1 MARKP
6 IDLKYRNTTAQWVNK
21 CAVLLLLCGLLPVGA
36 VLGQSKTELESKRKK
51 LLQDIEQTDNLLK
64 KTAKSKEAAYN
75 RFIALQQ
82 QIEHRASLVETVQAE
97 IVAAQESITRT
108 EDVVSSLNADI
119 RTMEAEYGRMVRSAF
134 RRKTLHKPLLY
145 ILSASS
151 LNQAFRRWLFLRKYD
166 AFRRQQSQAIRFT
179 RDILSRRL
187 STLEQTRLEKELLLS
202 TLTGQKSTL
211 DTELV
216 RKNNLLKELKQ
227 DEDRLR
233 QQLKKQ
239 QAAHDELNKAIDAVI
254 TAEIKRKESE
264 KRAASSKPA
273 AKPAAAKKEKTEAK
287 PTAPA
292 TKKESAAPETAV
304 AAPDDLTSAAF
315 GNQKGKLPM
324 PVSKGFVS
332 RKYGR
337 QQHPTIR
344 NLEITNNGIDIQ
356 TEEGA
361 PARAVYEG
369 IVAGVQFIPGHDYTV
384 ILQHG
389 NYYTVYAN
397 LASLQ
402 VEKGQTVRVNE
413 TLGRVGTNPIT
424 GTAEL
429 HFEVWYQ
436 RERMNPGLWVK

>member
-1 MARKP
+1 M
-6 IDLKYRNTTAQWVNK
+6 
-21 CAVLLLLCGLLPVGA
+21 LLLSGLVPFGGVMA
-36 VLGQSKTELESKRKK
+36 QSKAELEIKRKK
-51 LLQDIEQTDNLLK
+51 LLNDIEQTDNLLK
-64 KTAKSKEAAYN
+64 KTAKSKEATYN
-75 RFIALQQ
+75 RFIALQK

-97 IVAAQESITRT
+97 IIAAQESITRT

-119 RTMEAEYGRMVRSAF
+119 VVMEAEYGRMVRSAF

-151 LNQAFRRWLFLRKYD
+151 LNHAFRRWLFLRKYD
-166 AFRRQQSQAIRFT
+166 TFRRQQSQAIRFT

-202 TLTGQKSTL
+202 SLTGQRSTL
-211 DTELV
+211 DTEL
-216 RKNNLLKELKQ
+216 KNKNTLLQELKQ
-227 DEDRLR
+227 DENRLR

-239 QAAHDELNKAIDAVI
+239 QAAHDELNKAIEAVI
-254 TAEIKRKESE
+254 TAEIKRKETE
-264 KRAASSKPA
+264 KRAAAAKPA
-273 AKPAAAKKEKTEAK
+273 AKPAAERKEKTREKPAAAAKKEV
-287 PTAPA
+287 
-292 TKKESAAPETAV
+292 AAPEKTEETG
-304 AAPDDLTSAAF
+304 DDLTSAGF

-324 PVSKGFVS
+324 PVSKGFIS

-337 QQHPTIR
+337 QHHPTIR

-397 LASLQ
+397 LANLQ
-402 VEKGQTVRVNE
+402 VEKGQTVRANE
-413 TLGRVGTNPIT
+413 TLGRVSTNPIS